1 MDNASIVN
9 VSCVNCFL
17 CLNSSLG
24 VLAIDTPN
32 AIEDYN
38 NNNNNNQLT
47 FNSENASTTYLVADT
62 ASFVSVYS
70 SDIISAT
77 NVSMT
82 NASIT
87 DISVSGN
94 ASFVS
99 LYCNDT
105 VSSMNVSTTN
115 ACITHLTTS
124 GNVSFVSVV
133 ATNLSTSS
141 NASFVSLYCKDTT
154 STTNLCTTN
163 ACITHLTTLGN
174 ASFVSLHATDNVSS
188 MNVSATNA
196 CITNLS
202 TSNASFMYGSCTQ
215 LLTLNNVSATN
226 LSSTN
231 AFLYTVCG
239 TNVCVVNLSCTTGSF
254 NSASIQ
260 TVYSQNAY
268 FMNTYS
274 GYSDDRAKIISF
286 NLSNCLDKISSLS
299 TFQYYPNGS
308 LFEQYDISYVNKPEL
323 GLSAQE
329 IDSMF
334 PEVVNLAPCDVVYNS
349 VTHEQESRTGL
360 NLLTIQYER
369 LVPVI
374 IQALQELK
382 VEVEEI
388 KKELTSI
395 TQK

>member
-77 NVSMT
+77 NVSTT

-115 ACITHLTTS
+115 ACIT
-124 GNVSFVSVV
+124 
-133 ATNLSTSS
+133 
-141 NASFVSLYCKDTT
+141 
-154 STTNLCTTN
+154 
-163 ACITHLTTLGN
+163 
-174 ASFVSLHATDNVSS
+174 
-188 MNVSATNA
+188 
-196 CITNLS
+196 NLS

-215 LLTLNNVSATN
+215 FFTLNNVSATN